1 MTYTP
6 AKLRNV
12 PFRRPRRR
20 SSRFMS
26 APYDRSMHNTYYT
39 TFGISMPLLEQHR
52 KNERAGTSDGVYDRL
67 IPRDFLTLRSNESK
81 YFSRANSRTG
91 ITFLS

>member
-1 MTYTP
+1 
-6 AKLRNV
+6 
-12 PFRRPRRR
+12 
-20 SSRFMS
+20 
-26 APYDRSMHNTYYT
+26 
-39 TFGISMPLLEQHR
+39 MPLLEQHR

>member
-1 MTYTP
+1 MY
-6 AKLRNV
+6 LSEDHVRL
-12 PFRRPRRR
+12 
-20 SSRFMS
+20 SRFMS

-67 IPRDFLTLRSNESK
+67 IPRRLSNVTLERK
-81 YFSRANSRTG
+81 
-91 ITFLS
+91 